1 MQTPVGWMGT
11 VMTYFAPLRG
21 VYWLILLIVA
31 SDFITGI
38 WASACKRV
46 PQSSKRLRKSL
57 EKLLCYLGVIYLFFE
72 FETRV
77 GIQEWICTYK
87 MVSGFI
93 FVAEII
99 SILEN
104 TSIITEHPV
113 FFENYKTDLGQSG
126 PEGRKP
132 RIRHLKGEKRM
143 KKCKYFK
150 LYELL
155 SPEVYQDED
164 NS

>member
-104 TSIITEHPV
+104 MSIITEHPV
-113 FFENYKTDLGQSG
+113 FLKIIKL
-126 PEGRKP
+126 
-132 RIRHLKGEKRM
+132 IRGKAAQKGESLVSDILKE
-143 KKCKYFK
+143 KN
-150 LYELL
+150 E
-155 SPEVYQDED
+155 E
-164 NS
+164 